1 MTRKIIYTDLDLD
14 FTKHPNTDD
23 VSRVVNTNAV
33 IRSFRNL
40 VFTHYNDAP
49 FQPAKGN
56 WIANA
61 LFENDTPLTRL
72 MIDEEIKL
80 LASTFEPRVSNVETV
95 IFMKE
100 NSYQVDISFSTIGQ
114 LEPVTFTLILERTR

>member
-1 MTRKIIYTDLDLD
+1 MTRKRTYIDLDLD
-14 FTKHPNTDD
+14 FERHPNTDD

-61 LFENDTPLTRL
+61 LFENDTPFTRL
-72 MIDEEIKL
+72 IIEKEIKL
-80 LASTFEPRVSNVETV
+80 LASQWEKRVSNVQTE
-95 IFMKE
+95 IFLQE
-100 NSYQVDISFSTIGQ
+100 NSYQVDISFSVIGQ